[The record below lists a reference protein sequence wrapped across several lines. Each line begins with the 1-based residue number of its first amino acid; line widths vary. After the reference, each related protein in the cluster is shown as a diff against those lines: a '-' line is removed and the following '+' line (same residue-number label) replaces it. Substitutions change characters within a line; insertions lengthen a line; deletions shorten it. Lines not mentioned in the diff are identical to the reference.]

1 MPEISFLPSWPF
13 RYNALFLFG
22 VLLLAGLLGGRL
34 FESLLRL
41 PRITGYVAVGMILGP
56 SGVEWLGPVGLDEI
70 RIFADIAL
78 GVVLFDLG
86 RRLDLFW
93 LWRERWLLVTGLME
107 SAVAFALMYW
117 TLGVLGVQPGHAA
130 MAAAVGMSTSPAV
143 VLLVARDLRAE
154 GQVTERA
161 INLVAINSAL
171 AFVVY
176 TLMLPYVHLEYQAG
190 WYTALLHPLYLLAGS
205 LLLGAALCLLALGV
219 ARWTGKRRDSQLILM
234 VGVITAAIGL
244 AYSLELSVLLALL
257 ALGVASRNLDRARVL
272 TPVPL
277 DRSADLFFVI
287 LFVYSG
293 ASLPLGQLQ
302 EVGWIAAAYA
312 AARFAG
318 KFLVILAFSRL
329 NGLAFKQGACLGLT
343 QLPMSRFAVVLVAST
358 LTLYPDFGAQLA
370 AVVLSAV
377 AMVELVGPVAVQ
389 FALRRCGEAH
399 SEEKSA

>member
-1 MPEISFLPSWPF
+1 MPELGFLPSWPF

-22 VLLLAGLLGGRL
+22 VLLLAGLLGGLL
-34 FESLLRL
+34 FERVLRV
-41 PRITGYVAVGMILGP
+41 PRITGFVVVGMALGP
-56 SGVEWLGPVGLDEI
+56 SGLAWLGPVGLDEI

-78 GVVLFDLG
+78 GVVLFELG

-93 LWRERWLLVTGLME
+93 LRRERWLLITGLME

-117 TLGVLGVQPGHAA
+117 TLGALGMPPNQAA

-161 INLVAINSAL
+161 INLVAINTAV

-176 TLMLPYVHLEYQAG
+176 TLMLPYVHIENKAG
-190 WYTALLHPLYLLAGS
+190 WYTALLHPIYLLGGS
-205 LLLGAALCLLALGV
+205 LFLGTGVCLLALGA
-219 ARWTGKRRDSQLILM
+219 ARWTGKRRDNQLILL
-234 VGVITAAIGL
+234 VGAITAAIGL
-244 AYSLELSVLLALL
+244 AYALGLSVLLALL

-277 DRSADLFFVI
+277 ERSADLFFLI
-287 LFVYSG
+287 LFIYSG
-293 ASLPLGQLQ
+293 ASLPLGQLP
-302 EVGWIAAAYA
+302 EVGWIAAAYT
-312 AARFAG
+312 AARFGG
-318 KFLVILAFSRL
+318 KFLVILALSRL
-329 NGLAFKQGACLGLT
+329 NGLAFRQGAWLGLT
-343 QLPMSRFAVVLVAST
+343 QLPMSRSATVLVAST
-358 LTLYPDFGAQLA
+358 LTLYPDFGARLA

-377 AMVELVGPVAVQ
+377 ALVELVGPVAVQ

-399 SEEKSA
+399 KEENPA